1 MLHRLRDNRLV
12 RPPFADRP
20 LFGFE
25 ISAPSLG
32 VVLSVLGIVAL
43 VISLLFVVGV
53 SSLCNGLTVCSFP
66 TVDVT
71 GTAVQTAGWALATAG
86 FARMITLHPAGKLWA
101 VYGLLLAL
109 LGALLSLLGDILFV
123 GANPLYYALGW
134 GALAFAAFWLVVC
147 SLFYYL
153 VVTSRFPVREAPV
166 PSAPA
171 PDPDPQPPTRALD
184 QLAPGA

>member
-1 MLHRLRDNRLV
+1 MLHRLRDNPLA

-25 ISAPSLG
+25 ISAQSLG

-43 VISLLFVVGV
+43 LISLLFVVGV
-53 SSLCNGLTVCSFP
+53 SSLCNDLTVCSFP
-66 TVDVT
+66 TVDLS
-71 GTAVQTAGWALATAG
+71 GTAVQTVGWAVATGG
-86 FARMITLHPAGKLWA
+86 FARMIALHPDGKLWA

-109 LGALLSLLGDILFV
+109 VGALLSLLGDILFV
-123 GANPLYYALGW
+123 GANPLYYALSW
-134 GALAFAAFWLVVC
+134 GALTFAAFWMVVC

-166 PSAPA
+166 PSALA
-171 PDPDPQPPTRALD
+171 PDPQPPASVPG
-184 QLAPGA
+184 QPAPGA